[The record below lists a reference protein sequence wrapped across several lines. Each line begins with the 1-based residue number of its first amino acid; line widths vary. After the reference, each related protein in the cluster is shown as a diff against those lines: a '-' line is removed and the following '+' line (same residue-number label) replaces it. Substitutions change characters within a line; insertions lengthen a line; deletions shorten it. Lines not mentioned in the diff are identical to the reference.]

1 MYTLFHLPILKLDMY
16 MFIQF
21 VDVRVSVSSRLLYFF
36 YFSFPPRLAIGYFAG
51 KERLWHVS
59 KVFLVINIILNY
71 CLILIYGRHSE
82 SCDSITMANNEKW
95 TLHHLVVFS
104 LTFLRWVYL
113 IQCSLHIQKIVYL

>member
-1 MYTLFHLPILKLDMY
+1 MYTLFHLPRYVLCLFNLS
-16 MFIQF
+16 MFVYLFQADYCI
-21 VDVRVSVSSRLLYFF
+21 FF

>member
-36 YFSFPPRLAIGYFAG
+36 LLFLPASISYRLLCGQGAIMACIQSVFSN
-51 KERLWHVS
+51 
-59 KVFLVINIILNY
+59 NIILNY

-104 LTFLRWVYL
+104 LTFFRWVHL